1 MSETPDYERTASELL
16 RALRGGRSQ
25 EALARRLGCR
35 SHAIY
40 TWESGRN
47 YPTAARTF
55 VAAARVGV
63 DVNAALQRFYRRPPV
78 WLGDSDFGAPAS
90 VARLL
95 DDLRG
100 KTPVTEIARAT
111 GRTRFAVARW
121 LKGQAQPRLPDF
133 LRLIEATSLRLLD
146 FVACLVDPEQMPSI
160 AAAYRDLEATRRAA
174 YEVPWSHAF
183 LRALELQAYKA
194 LPAHR
199 PGWLAATLA
208 LDRAEED
215 RSLALLEQSGQI
227 ALRDG
232 RYVPT
237 RVTTVDTRRDAHAAR
252 RLRQFFSL
260 AAAERVQRAPEGTAA
275 SAYNL
280 FGVSRVD
287 LERLRELQRAY
298 FREMRAIIAGSEPV
312 EAVVLANMQLV
323 ELSSGESS
331 MPSGRGR

>member
-1 MSETPDYERTASELL
+1 MVTNSEVNYELAASELL
-16 RALRGGRSQ
+16 RALRGSRSQ
-25 EALARRLGCR
+25 EAFARRLGCR

-47 YPTAARTF
+47 FPTAARTF
-55 VAAARVGV
+55 LAAARAGV
-63 DVNAALQRFYRRPPV
+63 DVNAALQRFYRRPPP
-78 WLGDSDFGAPAS
+78 WLGTADFSSPGS
-90 VARLL
+90 VAQLL

-100 KTPVTEIARAT
+100 KTPVTAIARAT

-121 LKGQAQPRLPDF
+121 LKGEAQPRLPDF
-133 LRLIEATSLRLLD
+133 LRLIEAASLRVLD

-160 AAAYRDLEATRRAA
+160 APAYRDLEATRRAA

-194 LPAHR
+194 LPAHE
-199 PGWLAATLA
+199 PGWLANTLA

-227 ALRDG
+227 ALHDG
-232 RYVPT
+232 RYVPA
-237 RVTTVDTRRDAHAAR
+237 RVTTVDTRRDAQAAR
-252 RLRQFFSL
+252 RLHQFFSL
-260 AAAERVQRAPEGTAA
+260 AAAQRLQQAPEGTTA

-298 FREMRAIIAGSEPV
+298 FHEMRAIIADSEPV

-323 ELSSGESS
+323 ELSTGH
-331 MPSGRGR
+331 GTD

>member
-1 MSETPDYERTASELL
+1 MNSSVTGNTPDFERMASELL
-16 RALRGGRSQ
+16 RALRGERSQ
-25 EALARRLGCR
+25 EAFARRLGCR

-47 YPTAARTF
+47 YPTAARAF
-55 VAAARVGV
+55 FAAQRGGV
-63 DVNAALQRFYRRPPV
+63 DVSAALERFYRRPPA
-78 WLGDSDFGAPAS
+78 WLSAADFSSPAS

-100 KTPVTEIARAT
+100 KTPVAAIARAT

-133 LRLIEATSLRLLD
+133 LRLIEASSLRLLD

-160 AAAYRDLEATRRAA
+160 APAYRDLESTRRAA
-174 YEVPWSHAF
+174 YEMPWSHAF

-199 PGWLAATLA
+199 PGWLADTLA
-208 LDRAEED
+208 LDRSEEE

-227 ALRDG
+227 TLRDG
-232 RYVPT
+232 RFVPT
-237 RVTTVDTRRDAHAAR
+237 RVTTVDTRRDAQAAR
-252 RLRQFFSL
+252 RLHQFFSL
-260 AAAERVQRAPEGTAA
+260 AAAQRLQQAPEGTTA

-298 FREMRAIIAGSEPV
+298 FREMRAIIADSEPV
-312 EAVVLANMQLV
+312 EAVVLANMQMV
-323 ELSSGESS
+323 ELST
-331 MPSGRGR
+331 GRSTDA